1 MRTRIHARLTG
12 QRAAVGSRREGT
24 LRKDRGNFKL
34 AWSSTR
40 GHRPGNR
47 RQDSRGGILETEG
60 ATSLMKQ
67 PTEYMK
73 DVANALK
80 EPYLVEGTAIESHLG
95 HGAHADERVAKT
107 LVNVAKA
114 LPDKLIQ
121 LEHDRRFRF
130 GKETDRKSV
139 V

>member
-1 MRTRIHARLTG
+1 
-12 QRAAVGSRREGT
+12 
-24 LRKDRGNFKL
+24 
-34 AWSSTR
+34 
-40 GHRPGNR
+40 
-47 RQDSRGGILETEG
+47 
-60 ATSLMKQ
+60 MKQ

-107 LVNVAKA
+107 LANIGKA
-114 LPDKLIQ
+114 LPDAVIQ

-130 GKETDRKSV
+130 GKETAAAAGGAPPPAADPAPAATA
-139 V
+139 

>member
-1 MRTRIHARLTG
+1 
-12 QRAAVGSRREGT
+12 
-24 LRKDRGNFKL
+24 
-34 AWSSTR
+34 
-40 GHRPGNR
+40 
-47 RQDSRGGILETEG
+47 
-60 ATSLMKQ
+60 
-67 PTEYMK
+67 MK

-107 LVNVAKA
+107 LANVAKA

-130 GKETDRKSV
+130 GKETAAAAGGTQQPPPAADPAPAATA
-139 V
+139 